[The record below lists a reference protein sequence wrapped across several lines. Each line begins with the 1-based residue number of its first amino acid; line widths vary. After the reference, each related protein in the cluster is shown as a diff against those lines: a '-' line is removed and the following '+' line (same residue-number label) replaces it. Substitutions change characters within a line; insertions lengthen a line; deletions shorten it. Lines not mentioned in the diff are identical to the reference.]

1 MTKWRHPIC
10 SDCISYLTRKRN
22 FMWATVL
29 QIKPLLY
36 VILHGTLKHQQIPH
50 FKVPSEVFTYYK
62 NWFPICLFIQDNSF
76 SSATLLSALQ
86 CIQCSTP
93 PVLEQAQA
101 LGVQSLLKCCE
112 KPIPKFDTVT
122 NRWAW
127 SNEIWRPT
135 TAITH
140 CLTPSVTLSCFVL
153 PHCNI
158 AAIFLS
164 KLIHVEA
171 VLLGLKCPNKT
182 KVLALGHRIGESPLL
197 PKLSDI
203 NLKISIQ
210 PSHPLDHFALHLSCK
225 NESSNLSL
233 RFQEWKAGIRSARS
247 P

>member
-112 KPIPKFDTVT
+112 KPIPKFD
-122 NRWAW
+122 NKSLGLEQWDLK
-127 SNEIWRPT
+127 
-135 TAITH
+135 TH
-140 CLTPSVTLSCFVL
+140 NSHNSLSHPFGHVIVLLRAPSLQHSCDF
-153 PHCNI
+153 
-158 AAIFLS
+158 S
-164 KLIHVEA
+164 VEA
-171 VLLGLKCPNKT
+171 HSCRSRPARIAVPQQNKSVGAGAPNW
-182 KVLALGHRIGESPLL
+182 GESSAT
-197 PKLSDI
+197 KTI
-203 NLKISIQ
+203 GHQ
-210 PSHPLDHFALHLSCK
+210 PEDLYPTIP
-225 NESSNLSL
+225 SL
-233 RFQEWKAGIRSARS
+233 GSFCSTSFLQKWII
-247 P
+247 